1 MAVSIET
8 DAISQR
14 LQRVAA
20 QAGLPEVEV
29 STHYG
34 TPALKVGGKAF
45 VSVKNGE
52 TIVLALPI
60 DRKEQLIEMAPEI
73 YFQSDH
79 YVGWPAL
86 PTRIDAIGDEE
97 LQLRLIEAWQ
107 FRAPK
112 TLRAAFDAC

>member
-1 MAVSIET
+1 MSMDI
-8 DAISQR
+8 DAISER
-14 LQRVAA
+14 LQRIAA
-20 QAGLPEVEV
+20 EARLPEVEV

-45 VSVKNGE
+45 VSVKNTE

-60 DRKEQLIEMAPEI
+60 DRKEQLIETAPEI

-79 YVGWPAL
+79 YVGWPSL
-86 PTRIDAIGDEE
+86 PTRIAAVGDEE
-97 LQLRLIEAWQ
+97 LQLRLIEAWR

-112 TLRAAFDAC
+112 KLRAAFDAG